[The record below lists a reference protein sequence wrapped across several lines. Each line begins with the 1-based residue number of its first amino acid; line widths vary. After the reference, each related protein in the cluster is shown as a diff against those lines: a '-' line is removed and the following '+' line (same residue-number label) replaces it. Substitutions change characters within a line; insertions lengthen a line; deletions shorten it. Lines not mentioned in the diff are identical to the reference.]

1 MKEQNNL
8 WPIFAISVRFWLV
21 MAPEPPYSLAIY
33 SSKAA
38 NTMNAKPSPESSPDE
53 VINTLSREQCHA
65 ARLARDARFDGRF
78 FTGVLSTGIYCRP
91 VCPARPPHEHNV
103 RYFQSAAA
111 AEQYGLRP
119 CLRCRPELAPAARG
133 DLPVELARLLARI
146 DRGELADGTLAELA
160 EEAGISERTLRR
172 QFEQH
177 LGASPKQVEQT
188 RRLLLAKRLL
198 TETGLPI
205 TDIAFAAGF
214 ASIRRF
220 NDAWLNA
227 YGLAPRTLRQQ
238 EQHADAPEHMSA
250 QLRGATLTLQLPYRP
265 PYDVAAM
272 LAFYR
277 LRAIPGL
284 EQVDGEVYER
294 RYRVGDQ
301 VALVRIAQG
310 KGHSLQLTVHD
321 LPLAALP
328 DLLYRVRRMWD
339 LDADMQRI
347 GDLLGQDPL
356 LARLLG
362 RWPGVRLP
370 GGWDEY
376 EVMLRAIVGQ
386 QVSVKG
392 AITILGRLVA
402 RTEAQYGVAQ
412 LPTPAQ
418 LCELDLDGI
427 GMPGS
432 RIRTLRGVAKALA
445 SGELTLTTASDEQLL
460 ALPGIGPWTVSYWR
474 LRCGMDTDA
483 FPASDLVL
491 QKALGDGTKLPVKEV
506 LAQSAAWQPWRS
518 YAASWLWHAMSE
530 APDLLLRATGNEN
543 QQDSQQ
549 QEITP

>member
-1 MKEQNNL
+1 
-8 WPIFAISVRFWLV
+8 
-21 MAPEPPYSLAIY
+21 
-33 SSKAA
+33 
-38 NTMNAKPSPESSPDE
+38 MNAKPSPESSHDE
-53 VINTLSREQCHA
+53 RINALSREQCHA

-78 FTGVLSTGIYCRP
+78 FTGVISTGIYCRP
-91 VCPARPPHEHNV
+91 VCPARPPHERNV

-133 DLPVELARLLARI
+133 DLPGELARLLAHI

-160 EEAGISERTLRR
+160 AEAGISERTLRR

-238 EQHADAPEHMSA
+238 EDCNETADDSVSEP
-250 QLRGATLTLQLPYRP
+250 RGATLTLQLPYRP
-265 PYDVAAM
+265 PYNVAAM

-284 EQVDGEVYER
+284 ERVDGEVYER
-294 RYRVGDQ
+294 RYRVSDQ
-301 VALVRIAQG
+301 VALVHIAQG

-347 GDLLGQDPL
+347 GDRLGQDPL
-356 LARLLG
+356 LARLQA

-370 GGWDEY
+370 AGWDEY

-402 RTEAQYGVAQ
+402 RTGAQFGVAQ

-432 RIRTLRGVAKALA
+432 RIRTLRGVAEALA
-445 SGELTLTTASDEQLL
+445 SGELTLTTASNEQLL
-460 ALPGIGPWTVSYWR
+460 ALPGIGPWTVAYWR
-474 LRCGMDTDA
+474 LRCGLDTDA

-491 QKALGDGTKLPVKEV
+491 QKALGGGAKLPVKEV

-530 APDLLLRATGNEN
+530 APNLLLHATSNE
-543 QQDSQQ
+543 QQPDTQQ

>member
-1 MKEQNNL
+1 MN
-8 WPIFAISVRFWLV
+8 S
-21 MAPEPPYSLAIY
+21 PPASDHHQDEGI
-33 SSKAA
+33 
-38 NTMNAKPSPESSPDE
+38 PS
-53 VINTLSREQCHA
+53 LSREQCHA

-78 FTGVLSTGIYCRP
+78 FTGVLSTSIYCRP
-91 VCPARPPHEHNV
+91 ICPARPPHEHNV

-111 AEQYGLRP
+111 AEEHGLRP

-133 DLPVELARLLARI
+133 DLPPELARLLARI
-146 DRGELADGTLAELA
+146 DRGELADGSLAALA
-160 EEAGISERTLRR
+160 AEAGISERTLRR

-198 TETGLPI
+198 TETALPI

-220 NDAWLNA
+220 NDAWSQA
-227 YGLAPRTLRQQ
+227 YDLAPRALRQR
-238 EQHADAPEHMSA
+238 EGRADVTESCAA
-250 QLRGATLTLQLPYRP
+250 LTLQLSYRP

-284 EQVDGEVYER
+284 ERVDGDAYER
-294 RYRVGDQ
+294 RHSVGDH
-301 VALVRIAQG
+301 AGWIRIEQG
-310 KGHSLQLTVHD
+310 KGHSIRLTVHD
-321 LPLAALP
+321 LPPAALP

-347 GDLLGQDPL
+347 GERLGQDPL
-356 LARLLG
+356 LARLQT

-370 GGWDEY
+370 AGWDEY

-392 AITILGRLVA
+392 AITIMGRLVA
-402 RTEAQYGVAQ
+402 RTEAQFGVAQ

-418 LCELDLDGI
+418 LCTLDLDGI

-432 RIRTLRGVAKALA
+432 RIRTLQGLATALA
-445 SGELTLTTASDEQLL
+445 SGAISLTTASDEQLL
-460 ALPGIGPWTVSYWR
+460 ALPGIGPWTVAYWR
-474 LRCGMDTDA
+474 LRCGQDPDA

-491 QKALGDGTKLPVKEV
+491 QKALGGGDKLPVKEV
-506 LAQSAAWQPWRS
+506 LAQSEAWQPWRG

-530 APDLLLRATGNEN
+530 QPALLIKQPLTTTASAIANPLSPTTGSKAPQSHDE
-543 QQDSQQ
+543 
-549 QEITP
+549 EITHDPL

>member
-1 MKEQNNL
+1 MTPQHERDQ
-8 WPIFAISVRFWLV
+8 PQDHEI
-21 MAPEPPYSLAIY
+21 
-33 SSKAA
+33 
-38 NTMNAKPSPESSPDE
+38 NA
-53 VINTLSREQCHA
+53 LSREQCHA

-78 FTGVLSTGIYCRP
+78 FTGVISTGIYCRP

-103 RYFQSAAA
+103 RYFPSAAA

-119 CLRCRPELAPAARG
+119 CLRCRPELAPAARS
-133 DLPVELARLLARI
+133 DLPAQLTRLLARI
-146 DRGELADGTLAELA
+146 DRGELADCTLAELA
-160 EEAGISERTLRR
+160 AETGISERTLRR
-172 QFEQH
+172 QFEAY

-198 TETGLPI
+198 TETRLPI

-227 YGLAPRTLRQQ
+227 YGLAPRTLRLQ
-238 EQHADAPEHMSA
+238 EGCDDMADHSA
-250 QLRGATLTLQLPYRP
+250 SGQRGATLTLQLPYRP

-284 EQVDGEVYER
+284 ERVDGEVYER
-294 RYRVGDQ
+294 RYRVDDQ
-301 VALVRIAQG
+301 VAVVRIAQG

-321 LPLAALP
+321 LPLTTLP

-347 GDLLGQDPL
+347 GAQLGQDPL
-356 LARLLG
+356 LARLQT

-376 EVMLRAIVGQ
+376 EVMLRSIVGQ

-402 RTEAQYGVAQ
+402 RSEAQFGVEQ

-432 RIRTLRGVAKALA
+432 RIRTLRGVAQALA

-474 LRCGMDTDA
+474 LRCGLDTDA

-491 QKALGDGTKLPVKEV
+491 QKALGRGAKLPVKEV
-506 LAQSAAWQPWRS
+506 LAQSAAWQPWRA

-530 APDLLLRATGNEN
+530 APALLTDTGSNEVQSGN
-543 QQDSQQ
+543 QQ
-549 QEITP
+549 QEITS